1 MKTDLDTWMA
11 DLASQP
17 ADRSLGDLDAE
28 IRRDISNRRWQ
39 GRAIRA
45 MAPARVIALSVA
57 VAIGAFAGGAM
68 AITSVRAQPL
78 ADAFSVGSSLA
89 PSTLLEGI

>member
-11 DLASQP
+11 DLAAQP
-17 ADRSLGDLDAE
+17 ADRFLGDLDAE
-28 IRRDISNRRWQ
+28 IRRDIFARRSQ

-45 MAPARVIALSVA
+45 MAPARVVALSVA
-57 VAIGAFAGGAM
+57 VAIGAVAGGAM
-68 AITSVRAQPL
+68 AVSSVRAQPL

-89 PSTLLEGI
+89 PSTLLEGL

>member
-11 DLASQP
+11 DLAAQP
-17 ADRSLGDLDAE
+17 ADRFLGDLDAE
-28 IRRDISNRRWQ
+28 IRRDIFARRSQ

-45 MAPARVIALSVA
+45 MAPARVVALSVA
-57 VAIGAFAGGAM
+57 VAIGAVAGGAM
-68 AITSVRAQPL
+68 AVSSVRAQPM

-89 PSTLLEGI
+89 PSTLLEGL